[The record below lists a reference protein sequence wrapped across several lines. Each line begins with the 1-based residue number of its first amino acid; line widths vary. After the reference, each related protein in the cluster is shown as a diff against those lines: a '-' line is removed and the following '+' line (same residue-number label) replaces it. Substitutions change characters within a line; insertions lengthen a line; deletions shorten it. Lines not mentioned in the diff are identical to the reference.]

1 MAETGIVRYLPTPSD
16 RMGLLWTLLTIKDGV
31 ILELGPSG
39 TTHYSMESIS
49 EFGIPMRG
57 NLYCTHIDEDN
68 IIMGD
73 TARFEEA
80 IIELDGERDP
90 DCIFLMGSSLTS
102 VIATDI
108 NGI

>member
-49 EFGIPMRG
+49 EFGIPMR
-57 NLYCTHIDEDN
+57 
-68 IIMGD
+68 
-73 TARFEEA
+73 
-80 IIELDGERDP
+80 
-90 DCIFLMGSSLTS
+90 
-102 VIATDI
+102 
-108 NGI
+108 

>member
-73 TARFEEA
+73 TARFEEVRWTGRWSRHWQTA
-80 IIELDGERDP
+80 LPPGRP
-90 DCIFLMGSSLTS
+90 
-102 VIATDI
+102 A
-108 NGI
+108 